1 MAILRIHGGLDTM
14 PDDTKDKVIAPK
26 ISGLRAPAIPLRGTN
41 PLDSVPSHAGP
52 DIAAERKPL
61 LNAFILNFELSLTL
75 SNKNRQ
81 FTFNAIRKAQDAFEE
96 YCLAVDSLKEYVAAG
111 GLTVSPYFSAVRHF
125 EHCVAHL
132 YQAVRCLNALS
143 RTWSGEKQFDHGDGS
158 VLERVQI
165 IHSAIKHMDGQFER
179 GNLRD
184 ETSFALF
191 ARKSDGTKSIADDDA
206 AGIENVPMWLTD
218 GGLECAKASVTYAE
232 FAEEIRQWYRE
243 AEKLTHIT
251 PEKKKGTV

>member
-1 MAILRIHGGLDTM
+1 MAILKMHSGLDTL

-26 ISGLRAPAIPLRGTN
+26 ISRLRSPA
-41 PLDSVPSHAGP
+41 AP
-52 DIAAERKPL
+52 DISAERKPL

-81 FTFNAIRKAQDAFEE
+81 FTFNVIRKAQDAFEE
-96 YCLAVDSLKEYVAAG
+96 YCRAVDSLKEYAAAAG
-111 GLTVSPYFSAVRHF
+111 LTLPPYFSAVRHF

-143 RTWSGEKQFDHGDGS
+143 RTWRGEKQFDQGDGS
-158 VLERVQI
+158 VLERIQT
-165 IHSAIKHMDGQFER
+165 IHSAIKHMDER
-179 GNLRD
+179 FGNGSLGD
-184 ETSFALF
+184 ANSFSLLAT
-191 ARKSDGTKSIADDDA
+191 KSDGTNSVGVKDA

-232 FAEEIRQWYRE
+232 LAQEIRELCRE
-243 AEKLTHIT
+243 AESIANIA
-251 PEKKKGTV
+251 PEKKKASV